1 MKILV
6 LGAGGVGGYF
16 GGRLAAAGVDV
27 DFLVRPAR
35 AQALAGKGLVI
46 KSPVGDAH
54 VDIRTLTEVT
64 GPYDAVLLACKAYD
78 LDSAISAIAPA
89 MGPTTGSVTEPATVI
104 VPLLNG
110 LKHLDVLGQRF
121 GPERVL
127 GGSCQIGVTVGE
139 GGEIVHLNTLQRLII
154 GARTPGQTDVAGRL
168 HAEFARGGFEA
179 ILSPSVDQELWDK
192 FVFLTS
198 YAAMTTLMRAPIG
211 AIVAANEGA
220 ALGREMLAECVATAT
235 ANGFAPEP
243 AARQRMEGEVTKRGS
258 PGTASM
264 LRDLQRGGRTEHEH
278 IIGDMLARARAA
290 GLAAP
295 LLRVSLANLQA
306 NEAVR
311 TGSWKS

>member
-35 AQALAGKGLVI
+35 AQALADKGLVI
-46 KSPVGDAH
+46 KSPVGDAR
-54 VDIRTLTEVT
+54 VDIRTLTEAT
-64 GPYDAVLLACKAYD
+64 GPCDAVLLACKAYD
-78 LDSAISAIAPA
+78 LDGAIEAIAA
-89 MGPTTGSVTEPATVI
+89 AVGPATVI

-110 LKHLDVLGQRF
+110 LRHLDVLGRRF

-127 GGSCQIGVTVGE
+127 GGSCHIGVTMGE

-154 GARTPGQTDVAGRL
+154 GARTPPQADVATRL
-168 HAEFARGGFEA
+168 HAELVRGGFEA
-179 ILSPSVDQELWDK
+179 VLSPAVDQELWDK
-192 FVFLTS
+192 FVFLTA
-198 YAAMTTLMRAPIG
+198 YGAMTTLMRAPIG
-211 AIVAANEGA
+211 AIVAADEGA
-220 ALGREMLAECVATAT
+220 ALGREMLAECLATAT

-264 LRDLQRGGRTEHEH
+264 LRDLQQGGRTEHEH

-311 TGSWKS
+311 TGSWKN